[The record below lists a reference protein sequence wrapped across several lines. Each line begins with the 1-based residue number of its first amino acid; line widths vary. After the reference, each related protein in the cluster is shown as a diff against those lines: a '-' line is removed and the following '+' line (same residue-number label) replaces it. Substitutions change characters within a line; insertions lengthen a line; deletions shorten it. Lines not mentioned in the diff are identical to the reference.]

1 MYKIILT
8 DEYKKIEKK
17 FFKKHPELKERYKK
31 VLKLLRVDPFY
42 PSLRLHKLQGS
53 DLYSISITMQYRII
67 LDFIINDKEII
78 LVKIGSHD
86 EAYKGI

>member
-1 MYKIILT
+1 MYKIILS
-8 DEYKKIEKK
+8 DEYKKIEKR

-42 PSLRLHKLQGS
+42 PSLRLHKLQGNK
-53 DLYSISITMQYRII
+53 LYSISITMQYLIV
-67 LDFIINDKEII
+67 LDFIVNDKEII
-78 LVKIGSHD
+78 LIRIGSHD

>member
-1 MYKIILT
+1 MYKIILS
-8 DEYKKIEKK
+8 DEYKKIEKR

-42 PSLRLHKLQGS
+42 PSLRLHKLQGNK
-53 DLYSISITMQYRII
+53 LYSISITMQYRIV
-67 LDFIINDKEII
+67 LDFIVNDKEII
-78 LVKIGSHD
+78 LIRIGSHD